1 VERVS
6 HWQYSSMVPPPA
18 SRQCDLFIATVP
30 VQCMPR
36 KSDLPPDSDW
46 YPHCRILV
54 RLLIQ
59 ESERVDLA
67 DFRELRQTTQQLV
80 VAMRNPR
87 NELMSR
93 LAAASQTI
101 VVGTQR
107 HNEWEARLEIVFR
120 AMEFLENC

>member
-1 VERVS
+1 
-6 HWQYSSMVPPPA
+6 M
-18 SRQCDLFIATVP
+18 
-30 VQCMPR
+30 
-36 KSDLPPDSDW
+36 
-46 YPHCRILV
+46 
-54 RLLIQ
+54 LIQ

-107 HNEWEARLEIVFR
+107 YNEWEARLEIVFR